1 MISSLASVTK
11 LSPNYANRTHEVDT
25 ITPHCFVGNVTASN
39 GLSIQK
45 FLTYDAVHGSSCN
58 YCIGKDGDV
67 GCGVL
72 EENRSWC
79 SNSRE
84 NDNRAITIE
93 VASDAFHPYAMKDA
107 AYNKLIELCVDICK
121 RYNKNTLIWIAD
133 KTSALAYE
141 PKANEMK
148 LTVHRWFANKS
159 CPGDWLY
166 SRLGQLATEV
176 TKRLNG
182 TNTVSKPT
190 TKKLYRVQIGAFSNK
205 SNAEKLL
212 AEAKKKGF
220 TDAFIQE
227 V

>member
-45 FLTYDAVHGSSCN
+45 FLTYDAVHGASCN

-67 GCGVL
+67 GCGVD
-72 EENRSWC
+72 EIHRSWC
-79 SNSRE
+79 SNSRS

-93 VASDAFHPYAMKDA
+93 VASDPFHPYAMTDA

-121 RYNKNTLIWIAD
+121 RYNKDTLIWIAD

-176 TKRLNG
+176 TKRLSG
-182 TNTVSKPT
+182 TTVSKPT
-190 TKKLYRVQIGAFSNK
+190 TKKLYKVQIGAFSNK
-205 SNAEKLL
+205 ANAEKLL

-220 TDAFIQE
+220 TSAFIQE